1 MEKIVIA
8 DDSTLANMRVNFR
21 HLLPGSEK
29 IAAKLADFKPLESLT
44 GHVPENF
51 FPSALTS
58 RSAEEALKT
67 LHGDDELELFFM
79 ILLSE
84 DAPRQQGDA
93 PRHVSTDLLKKL
105 KAAKDSISKE
115 NYLNLLIVLLIK
127 FGKSDE
133 VISEIEEN
141 LTEPDP
147 VADLILSFYD
157 EKPREIKET
166 GTLEEL
172 CAAFIEAIKAERSG
186 DHNKA
191 FTLMLKVFKGSDLHK
206 FIFEILKL
214 YIMRYSGISPENIA
228 EFTKTVTE
236 SPLPVS
242 FTTVK
247 FIEFCY
253 YYKNNIEDKLE
264 ETVSILAENT
274 DSVFIINIIAPLL
287 YKYKKWD
294 LVEKFYKLSSQKAV
308 GAEKTMYL
316 ELLADIYENKLEI
329 PDFAAEIYR
338 EIADEDPL
346 NCTFALSKALS
357 IYEDNGSWEK
367 LADLYTIMAERET
380 EPVFQAAFFSKT
392 GEIFLRRLN
401 DPEKAAEYFEKSLAA
416 KYSFETARMLAGLC
430 IGAKNYERCIEILTT
445 ELKNAS
451 EKEEKIRILNKLADC
466 RTVQNNETEESE
478 KYLLKIL
485 EIDPKNLDAV
495 KKLGLLYGR
504 EKNWEKLTETNFKE
518 IDLSRNIAEIAALYY
533 KNGVVFYEE
542 IKDLTRA
549 TECFRELLEIIPDHL
564 PSLLYLERIYS
575 KTKDAAGIDLAVSQI
590 LDLIGSSQ
598 SKTALSYQTILAMI
612 LRDRGKTKASCRT
625 FSEILKNHPENL
637 IAKENLRM
645 LEGKADFANIE
656 TESIDYNECDFELFL
671 DYVKHNDSSITTD
684 EILKREE
691 SSFWKNIYF
700 LYKEGKKDDS
710 EISLDDKEQFIM
722 SLFNKNFSVNI
733 MIKNSNKKI
742 ALMFLVDEYIK
753 TRFFDGIS
761 IILSYHLE
769 FEPKIKQKIWSLF
782 FRGCE
787 NPNLENDL
795 EELLTTVKDKQSC
808 DIIREILEH
817 IYIKSKDFD
826 TFLSVRNIAL
836 QKIEDNKE
844 KCSFIDETIALSEGN
859 ISNDRFFDLYKKR
872 INFTSDDD
880 LGSFLNYPENLEH
893 YIDMLLSEGKYEKAD
908 ESIKKF
914 ITDPFD
920 QTVFFSK
927 TALRRND
934 REKEN
939 EILMPILFE
948 ALSKKAPY
956 PLQRLLELNR
966 ANKRLSL
973 FIAGSLLS
981 IGEDPE
987 IQKETFPNFFAL
999 EKEKVLEFAGFT
1011 ERERLLGEFTTLLAT
1026 IPSRTRITASPLHSN
1041 RHRKLVQLI
1050 EYIRLSCNFD
1060 ELEGLWDEEGTVPV
1074 KAMIAQQTPCIIFSP
1089 VSLKSDF
1096 EELKSATLRAA
1107 FLLSFGLDSTSPETA
1122 EKIEPLFKLVGKD
1135 KVNLVKSVRS
1145 SLQRRMIELLK
1156 LLENTD
1162 ISEIRSFLEKMDR
1175 AALWH
1180 AFYLDPDAAL
1190 TKDDPKTE
1198 DFVKRYFL

>member
-8 DDSTLANMRVNFR
+8 DDSTLENMRVNFR
-21 HLLPGSEK
+21 HLLPGSDK

-44 GHVPENF
+44 GHIPENF

-58 RSAEEALKT
+58 GSVEEALGT

-79 ILLSE
+79 ILLSG

-93 PRHVSTDLLKKL
+93 PRHVSTDLLEKL
-105 KAAKDSISKE
+105 KGAKDSISRE
-115 NYLNLLIVLLIK
+115 NYLNMLVFMLAK
-127 FGKSDE
+127 FGNTE
-133 VISEIEEN
+133 GILNEIREN
-141 LTEPDP
+141 LSEPDP
-147 VADLILSFYD
+147 VAEMLLSFYD
-157 EKPREIKET
+157 EKPRDIKET
-166 GTLEEL
+166 GTSESL
-172 CAAFIEAIKAERSG
+172 CAAFFEAIKAERSG

-191 FTLMLKVFKGSDLHK
+191 FTLMLKVLKGSELHP
-206 FIFEILKL
+206 FIFEILKF
-214 YIMRYSGISPENIA
+214 YIMRYSGISSENIA

-242 FTTVK
+242 FTTIK

-253 YYKNNIEDKLE
+253 CYKNGIEEKLE
-264 ETVSILAENT
+264 ETVSTLAENT
-274 DSVFIINIIAPLL
+274 DSVFILNIIAPLL

-294 LVEKFYKLSSQKAV
+294 LVGKFYKLSSKKAV

-316 ELLADIYENKLEI
+316 ELLADMYENKLET

-346 NCTFALSKALS
+346 NCTFALSKAAE

-380 EPVFQAAFFSKT
+380 GPVFQAAFFSKT
-392 GEIFLRRLN
+392 GDIFLRRLN

-430 IGAKNYERCIEILTT
+430 IGSKNYERCIEILTT
-445 ELKNAS
+445 ELENAS

-495 KKLGLLYGR
+495 KRLGLLYGR
-504 EKNWEKLTETNFKE
+504 EKKWEKLTEANFKE

-533 KNGVVFYEE
+533 KNGVIFYEE

-564 PSLLYLERIYS
+564 PSLLYLEKIYS
-575 KTKDAAGIDLAVSQI
+575 KTKDAAGIDLVVSQI
-590 LDLIGSSQ
+590 SDLIESPQ
-598 SKTALSYQTILAMI
+598 SKTSLSYQTKLAMI
-612 LRDRGKTKASCRT
+612 LRDSGKTKASCRT

-645 LEGKADFANIE
+645 LEGKADLANIE

-671 DYVKHNDSSITTD
+671 EHMKHNDSSAMPD
-684 EILKREE
+684 EILKRKDP
-691 SSFWKNIYF
+691 SFWKGLYF
-700 LYKEGKKDDS
+700 LYKEGKTDDS
-710 EISLDDKEQFIM
+710 EISLSDKEQFVT

-733 MIKNSNKKI
+733 LIKNSTNKI
-742 ALMFLVDEYIK
+742 ALMFLAGEYIK
-753 TRFFDGIS
+753 TGFFDGIS
-761 IILSYHLE
+761 IILSHHLK
-769 FEPKIKQKIWSLF
+769 FEPKIKQKTWALF

-795 EELLTTVKDKQSC
+795 EELLTTVKDKQTC
-808 DIIREILEH
+808 DIIRKILEH
-817 IYIKSKDFD
+817 IYIKNKDFD

-844 KCSFIDETIALSEGN
+844 KCSFIDETISLSKGN

-880 LGSFLNYPENLEH
+880 LGSFLNIPENLEH

-914 ITDPFD
+914 ISDPFD

-927 TALRRND
+927 TALRQKNAER
-934 REKEN
+934 EN
-939 EILMPILFE
+939 EILMPIMFE
-948 ALSKKAPY
+948 AVSKKAPY
-956 PLQRLLELNR
+956 PLRRLLELNK

-973 FIAGSLLS
+973 FIAGSLRS

-999 EKEKVLEFAGFT
+999 EKEKLLEFTGFT
-1011 ERERLLGEFTTLLAT
+1011 ETEKLLGEFTGIIST
-1026 IPSRTRITASPLHSN
+1026 IPARTKITARPLHSN

-1050 EYIRLSCNFD
+1050 EYIKLSCNFD
-1060 ELEGLWDEEGTVPV
+1060 ELEGLWDEEGSTPI
-1074 KAMIAQQTPCIIFSP
+1074 KAIIAQQTPCIIFSP
-1089 VSLKSDF
+1089 ESLKTDF
-1096 EELKSATLRAA
+1096 EELKFMTFKAA
-1107 FLLSFGLDSTSPETA
+1107 FLLSFGLYSTSTETA
-1122 EKIEPLFKLVGKD
+1122 EKILPLFSLIGKD

-1162 ISEIRSFLEKMDR
+1162 ISEIISFLEKMDKV
-1175 AALWH
+1175 AQWH
-1180 AFYLDPDAAL
+1180 AFYLDPDIAW
-1190 TKDDPKTE
+1190 TKDDPKME

>member
-8 DDSTLANMRVNFR
+8 NDSTLENMRVNFR

-67 LHGDDELELFFM
+67 LHGNDELELFFM

-93 PRHVSTDLLKKL
+93 PRHVSTYLLEKL
-105 KAAKDSISKE
+105 KAAKDSISRE
-115 NYLNLLIVLLIK
+115 NYLNMLVFMLAK
-127 FGKSDE
+127 FGNTE
-133 VISEIEEN
+133 GILNEIREN
-141 LTEPDP
+141 LSEPDP
-147 VADLILSFYD
+147 VAEMLLSFYD
-157 EKPREIKET
+157 ETPHEIRDT
-166 GTLEEL
+166 GTLESL
-172 CAAFIEAIKAERSG
+172 CAAFFEAIKAERSG

-191 FTLMLKVFKGSDLHK
+191 FTLMLKVFKGSDLHP
-206 FIFEILKL
+206 FIFEILKF
-214 YIMRYSGISPENIA
+214 YIMRYSGISSENIA

-242 FTTVK
+242 FTTIK
-247 FIEFCY
+247 FIEFCH
-253 YYKNNIEDKLE
+253 YYKNNIEEKLE
-264 ETVSILAENT
+264 ESVSVLAENT
-274 DSVFIINIIAPLL
+274 DSVFILNIIAPVL

-294 LVEKFYKLSSQKAV
+294 LVGKFYKLSSKKTV

-316 ELLADIYENKLEI
+316 ELLADLYENKLEI

-338 EIADEDPL
+338 NIADEDPL
-346 NCTFALSKALS
+346 NCTFALSKAAE
-357 IYEDNGSWEK
+357 IYEDNESWEK
-367 LADLYTIMAERET
+367 LADLYSFMAERET

-392 GEIFLRRLN
+392 GDIFLHRLN

-430 IGAKNYERCIEILTT
+430 IGAKNYDRCIEILTT
-445 ELKNAS
+445 ELENAS

-495 KKLGLLYGR
+495 KRLGLLYGR
-504 EKNWEKLTETNFKE
+504 EKKWEKLTEANFKE

-533 KNGVVFYEE
+533 KNGVIFYEE

-564 PSLLYLERIYS
+564 PSLLYLEKIYS
-575 KTKDAAGIDLAVSQI
+575 KTKDAAGIDLVVSQI
-590 LDLIGSSQ
+590 SDLIESPQ
-598 SKTALSYQTILAMI
+598 SKTSLSYQTKLAMI
-612 LRDRGKTKASCRT
+612 LRDSGKTKASCRT

-645 LEGKADFANIE
+645 LEGKADLANIE
-656 TESIDYNECDFELFL
+656 TESIDYNECGFELFL
-671 DYVKHNDSSITTD
+671 EHMKHNDSSAMPD
-684 EILKREE
+684 EILKRKDP
-691 SSFWKNIYF
+691 SFWKGLYF
-700 LYKEGKKDDS
+700 LYKEGKTDDS
-710 EISLDDKEQFIM
+710 EISLSDKEQFVT

-733 MIKNSNKKI
+733 LIKNSTNKI
-742 ALMFLVDEYIK
+742 ALMFLAGEYIK
-753 TRFFDGIS
+753 TGFFDGIS
-761 IILSYHLE
+761 IILSHHLK
-769 FEPKIKQKIWSLF
+769 FEPKIKQKTWALF

-795 EELLTTVKDKQSC
+795 EELLTTVKDKQTC

-817 IYIKSKDFD
+817 IYIKNKDFD

-844 KCSFIDETIALSEGN
+844 KCSFIDETISLSKGN

-880 LGSFLNYPENLEH
+880 LGSFLNIPENLEH

-914 ITDPFD
+914 ISDPFD

-927 TALRRND
+927 TALRQKNAER
-934 REKEN
+934 EN
-939 EILMPILFE
+939 EILMPIMFE
-948 ALSKKAPY
+948 AVSKKAPY
-956 PLQRLLELNR
+956 PLRRLLELNK

-973 FIAGSLLS
+973 FIAGSLRS

-999 EKEKVLEFAGFT
+999 EKEKLLEFTGFT
-1011 ERERLLGEFTTLLAT
+1011 ETEKLLGEFTGIIST
-1026 IPSRTRITASPLHSN
+1026 IPARTKITARPLHSN

-1050 EYIRLSCNFD
+1050 EYIKLSCNFD
-1060 ELEGLWDEEGTVPV
+1060 ELEGLWDEEGSTPI
-1074 KAMIAQQTPCIIFSP
+1074 KAIIAQQTPCIIFSP
-1089 VSLKSDF
+1089 ESLKTDF
-1096 EELKSATLRAA
+1096 EELKFMTFKAA
-1107 FLLSFGLDSTSPETA
+1107 FLLSFGLYSTSTETA
-1122 EKIEPLFKLVGKD
+1122 EKILPLFSLIGKD

-1162 ISEIRSFLEKMDR
+1162 ISEIISFLEKMDKV
-1175 AALWH
+1175 AQWH
-1180 AFYLDPDAAL
+1180 AFYLDPDIAW
-1190 TKDDPKTE
+1190 TKDDPKME